1 VIARLLPPQVVAV
14 EAFSDAA
21 GPQAPAIPPQEQA
34 VIEKAGAK
42 RRAEFTTAR
51 QCARAALARLGEPPV
66 PIPRGERGAPVW
78 PAGIVGSITHC
89 DGYRAAAVARARD
102 LVTLGVDAEPHAVL
116 PGGVLGLIAS
126 PAEQAHLASLAEA
139 EPAVGWDRILF
150 SAKESVY
157 KAWFPVARRWL
168 DFLEAEVTIDPAGG
182 TFTARLLVPAPA
194 PDGVSLAVLNGRW
207 SVEDGRIATAIAVRR
222 PHPESAARLPAGAGS
237 SPRSSPP
244 SGPSLHVRPPSHRLL
259 TSARQSS
266 SDGMQRERYRI
277 STKWGNRRVARE
289 PTVMPAS

>member
-21 GPQAPAIPPQEQA
+21 GPQAQAIPPQEQA
-34 VIEKAGAK
+34 AIEKAGAK

-102 LVTLGVDAEPHAVL
+102 LVTLGVDAEPHDIL
-116 PGGVLGLIAS
+116 PGGVLNLIAS
-126 PAEQAHLASLAEA
+126 PGEQAHLASLAEA
-139 EPAVGWDRILF
+139 VPAVCWDRILF

-157 KAWFPVARRWL
+157 KAWFPVARCWL
-168 DFLEAEVTIDPAGG
+168 DFQEAEVMIDPAG

-222 PHPESAARLPAGAGS
+222 PHPESAARLPAGRH
-237 SPRSSPP
+237 SP
-244 SGPSLHVRPPSHRLL
+244 HVRPPSRRLL

-266 SDGMQRERYRI
+266 SDDVQRERYRI
-277 STKWGNRRVARE
+277 STKWGNRREAGE
-289 PTVMPAS
+289 PAVMRAP